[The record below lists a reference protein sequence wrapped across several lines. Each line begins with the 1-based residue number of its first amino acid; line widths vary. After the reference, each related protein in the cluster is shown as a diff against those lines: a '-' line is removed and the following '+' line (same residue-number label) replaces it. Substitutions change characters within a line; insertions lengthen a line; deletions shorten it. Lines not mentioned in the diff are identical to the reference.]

1 MNNFLLSDDIDL
13 NSLLQNY
20 TPFLALFV
28 ILVISIVADKG
39 LSVFERF
46 GTHYLIEF
54 MILLQI
60 PMIHLVNLLD

>member
-20 TPFLALFV
+20 NPFLALFV

-39 LSVFERF
+39 LSVFEKVWHTLSDRIWRF
-46 GTHYLIEF
+46 LYYF
-54 MILLQI
+54 
-60 PMIHLVNLLD
+60 